1 MSRID
6 KLNKVILKE
15 IASLIQGEIDNGDSL
30 ITLNYAKF
38 SSDLKEIKLGFS
50 VIPEN
55 RTGDILR
62 ALQKKSP
69 FMAKTVKTKYNLRLV
84 PFLKWEVDFSYSKIF
99 EIDELL

>member
-6 KLNKVILKE
+6 KLNKAILKE
-15 IASLIQGEIDNGDSL
+15 VANLIQGEIDNGDSL

-50 VIPEN
+50 VLPEN
-55 RTGDILR
+55 RTGDILN
-62 ALQKKSP
+62 ALQKKSS
-69 FMAKTVKTKYNLRLV
+69 FIAKAIKIKYNLRLV

-99 EIDELL
+99 EIDKLL